1 VEAGAGGSGCVCA
14 MRVWRSGKQGGSV
27 SSSVGVGGA
36 VGGAFGEVKV
46 LGGSVILVGSLGAVW
61 FVSMAGAAVVAFA
74 SVEGGCCCSVSYEKG
89 LVL

>member
-1 VEAGAGGSGCVCA
+1 

-46 LGGSVILVGSLGAVW
+46 LVGRFILVVPLDAV
-61 FVSMAGAAVVAFA
+61 
-74 SVEGGCCCSVSYEKG
+74 
-89 LVL
+89 

>member
-61 FVSMAGAAVVAFA
+61 FVSMAVVFA